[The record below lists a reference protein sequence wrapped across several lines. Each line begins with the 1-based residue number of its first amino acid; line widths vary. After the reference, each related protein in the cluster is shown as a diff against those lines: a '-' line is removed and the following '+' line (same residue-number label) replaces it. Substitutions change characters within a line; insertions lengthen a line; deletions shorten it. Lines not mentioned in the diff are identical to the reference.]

1 MLGSIWGIRLVYIA
15 IALICVGATSFF
27 SFGSNSRK
35 VISGRETN
43 CLLTYIVI
51 TVFFSFIWGDTRITY
66 QKLIA
71 IAVSIAL
78 YELVLM
84 LLIGRLRRICS
95 ARVTSSLWALSSILY
110 MFLICGAF
118 HGIDVLPV
126 YLVRIPK
133 RALLGIFIVWLA
145 GFILYMGRAIIDHF
159 SYKKYLDEESYM
171 LTEDSGDFRY
181 TIFKDELDKMLA
193 DKDSSP
199 LAKSHLKVSR
209 NTDAP
214 VSIGINAVEVVLPE
228 REYTEEELRLIFR
241 HEFTHI
247 YYCDSNLKVFIT
259 VVNAIFWFIPVLSRT
274 QKNVAEDIELACDEM
289 VLEGADEEERR
300 KYSELILSAAASPR
314 GFTSCL
320 SADGQSLRYRLKSIM
335 KPKET
340 NKYVGTLIIVVMTVF
355 IAGTFNLVG
364 FTYDYGSI
372 AMSEFGYRIEAD
384 DIRIIQGNSTR
395 SELAKL
401 LNNDKASYIGSDC
414 YFNDE
419 KEIEAVING
428 SNYVMYVTDY
438 TVGVL
443 NVDRMNASIDD
454 PDADPYKYKYYYIK

>member
-1 MLGSIWGIRLVYIA
+1 MLGSFWGIRLIYIA
-15 IALICVGATSFF
+15 IALIGVGVTCFF

-35 VISGRETN
+35 VISGRETTY
-43 CLLTYIVI
+43 LLTYIVI
-51 TVFFSFIWGDTRITY
+51 TVFFSFIWGDTSITY

-110 MFLICGAF
+110 TFLICGAF
-118 HGIDVLPV
+118 HSIDVLPI

-133 RALLGIFIVWLA
+133 RALLVICIVWLV

-159 SYKKYLDEESYM
+159 SYKKYLNEDSYVIS
-171 LTEDSGDFRY
+171 EDSGDFRY
-181 TIFKDELDKMLA
+181 TVFKDELDKMLA

-214 VSIGINAVEVVLPE
+214 VSIGINEVEVVLPE

-259 VVNAIFWFIPVLSRT
+259 AVNAIFWFIPVLSRT
-274 QKNVAEDIELACDEM
+274 QKNAAEDIELACDEM

-340 NKYVGTLIIVVMTVF
+340 NRYVGALIIVIMTVF

-372 AMSEFGYRIEAD
+372 AMSEFGHRIEAD
-384 DIRIIQGNSTR
+384 DIRITQGKCTR

-414 YFNDE
+414 YFDDE

-443 NVDRMNASIDD
+443 NVDRMNASLDD
-454 PDADPYKYKYYYIK
+454 PDADPYKYAYYYIK

>member
-1 MLGSIWGIRLVYIA
+1 MLGSFWGIRLIYIA
-15 IALICVGATSFF
+15 IAFIGVGATCFF

-35 VISGRETN
+35 VISGRETTY
-43 CLLTYIVI
+43 LLTYIVI
-51 TVFFSFIWGDTRITY
+51 TVFFSFIWGDTSITY

-84 LLIGRLRRICS
+84 LLIERLRRICS

-110 MFLICGAF
+110 TFLICGAF
-118 HGIDVLPV
+118 HSIDVLPV

-133 RALLGIFIVWLA
+133 RALLVICIVWLV
-145 GFILYMGRAIIDHF
+145 GFILYIGHAIIDHF

-171 LTEDSGDFRY
+171 LSEDSGDFRY
-181 TIFKDELDKMLA
+181 TIFKDELDRMLA

-214 VSIGINAVEVVLPE
+214 VSIGINEVEVVLPE
-228 REYTEEELRLIFR
+228 REYTEEELRLIFM

-259 VVNAIFWFIPVLSRT
+259 AVNAIFWFIPVLSRT
-274 QKNVAEDIELACDEM
+274 QKNAAEDIELACDEM

-340 NKYVGTLIIVVMTVF
+340 NRYVGALIIVVMTAF

-372 AMSEFGYRIEAD
+372 AMSEFGHRIEAD
-384 DIRIIQGNSTR
+384 DIRITQGKSTR

-401 LNNDKASYIGSDC
+401 LNNDKASYIGNDC
-414 YFNDE
+414 YFDDE

-438 TVGVL
+438 TVSVL
-443 NVDRMNASIDD
+443 NVDRMNASLDD
-454 PDADPYKYKYYYIK
+454 PDADPYKYAYYYIK